1 MWKIFLLCYQKISA
15 QKAKAAVH
23 SPEQDNRCKN
33 FAIVIAIVLGEEHS
47 RYKCLQAFEYKQR
60 EMLLGSFTR
69 FRHFFLELLEDGMDL
84 QIEVDSSRKMDMGS
98 NSGVEILRVVGP
110 DRCLF
115 TGMRP
120 LIRRYLPD

>member
-1 MWKIFLLCYQKISA
+1 MV
-15 QKAKAAVH
+15 QKAEAAVVH
-23 SPEQDNRCKN
+23 FSEQNNRRED

-47 RYKCLQAFEYKQR
+47 RYKPLQAFEYKHR
-60 EMLLGSFTR
+60 EMLLGSFAR
-69 FRHFFLELLEDGMDL
+69 FRHSELLEDGMDL

-98 NSGVEILRVVGP
+98 NSGVEILRVFGP